1 MAWVYVYRMTSDTGL
16 APCVEKGLL
25 SLACCKGG
33 QMRGEKIIHTGLRYR
48 IGAKKDADY
57 ETDNV
62 YLLGIHKDKM
72 VYFAKVTSVVMME
85 EYYNGI
91 SKGRTDDI
99 YSVKAGK
106 LIRNNHLRDKEVH
119 TEDDRI
125 KRDIAGRYVLLS
137 DDYIYL
143 GRDAV
148 YIDALKKYI
157 PKFQETK
164 KYTGN
169 EAEEIITECFKR
181 RDNKKHIPMEPFVA
195 KGGCK

>member
-1 MAWVYVYRMTSDTGL
+1 MAWVYVYRMTADTGL

-33 QMRGEKIIHTGLRYR
+33 QMRGEKIINTGLRYR
-48 IGAKKDADY
+48 VGTKKDTDY
-57 ETDNV
+57 EKDKV
-62 YLLGIHKDKM
+62 YLLGIYKDKM
-72 VYFAKVTSVVMME
+72 LYFARVTRVVTME
-85 EYYNGI
+85 EYYSAM

-99 YSVKAGK
+99 YSVKAGQ

-119 TEDDRI
+119 TEVDRI
-125 KRDIAGRYVLLS
+125 KKDIAGRYVLLS

-148 YIDALKKYI
+148 YVEALKKYI

-169 EAEEIITECFKR
+169 EADEIIMECLKR
-181 RDNKKHIPMEPFVA
+181 RNHEKHIPITPFSA
-195 KGGCK
+195 RGGCK